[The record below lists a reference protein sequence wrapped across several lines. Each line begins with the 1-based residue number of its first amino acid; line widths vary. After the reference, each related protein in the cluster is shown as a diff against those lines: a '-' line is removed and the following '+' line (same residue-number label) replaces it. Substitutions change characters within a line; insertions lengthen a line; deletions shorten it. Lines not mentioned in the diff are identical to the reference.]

1 VLKPIKIMLICIVAS
16 ILILLVIVCSL
27 LFVIDINDFKPEIS
41 RAIKNRTGRDVTFN
55 EQLKLTLF
63 PELSLSTGSIVLGN
77 PDGFQGY
84 FMAVDDISLRLKPL
98 PLLRKKI
105 DADIAQIRGFKLN
118 LITTPQG
125 LHNWDTVFSKTT
137 DTPTNMAALMAGL
150 SINGI
155 NIENARIN
163 WNNQQSG
170 QNIEVNN
177 VNLTTT
183 SIAINTPITSHF
195 SLLAVDK
202 ANQITASLTGQT
214 TLTFNGNLDTFTLIN
229 NRLHATL
236 THKLLPEK
244 PLAFTLNSP
253 EVLVDKTRQA
263 VKASEFQLKL
273 ANLIVTSDMMASLN
287 TPPTLNGKIRIMPFN
302 PSQLMAQLALP
313 QPPHRDKTVLQHLDG
328 QFSFH
333 ATRNGITFS
342 PLLMTLDDSS
352 VTGSVLMNDYA
363 KPTSTFNLAIDS
375 IAVDRYLPPMTKNSK
390 TTDPAAILAI
400 MPVETLRK
408 LRTTGSLAIN
418 KLAMNNATLRHIQ
431 LTVGE

>member
-1 VLKPIKIMLICIVAS
+1 MLKPIKIMLICIVAS

-27 LFVIDINDFKPEIS
+27 WFVIDINDFKPEIS
-41 RAIKNRTGRDVTFN
+41 AAIKNRTGRDVTFN

-63 PELSLSTGSIVLGN
+63 PELSLSTGAIVLGN

-155 NIENARIN
+155 NIENGHLN

-170 QNIEVNN
+170 QNIEVDSI
-177 VNLTTT
+177 NLTTT
-183 SIAINTPITSHF
+183 PIAINTPITSHF
-195 SLLAVDK
+195 SLIATDT
-202 ANQITASLTGQT
+202 ANQITASITGQT
-214 TLTFNGNLDTFTLIN
+214 TLTFNDNLNIFALN
-229 NRLHATL
+229 NTHLHT
-236 THKLLPEK
+236 TVTRKVTSEK
-244 PLAFTLNSP
+244 PVTFSLSSP
-253 EVLVDKTRQA
+253 EVLIDKTQQSIK
-263 VKASEFQLKL
+263 VSELQLKSADL
-273 ANLIVTSDMMASLN
+273 QVTSNMIASLN
-287 TPPTLNGKIRIMPFN
+287 SPPTLSGKIRIMPFN
-302 PSQLMAQLALP
+302 PSQLMTQLALP

-328 QFSFH
+328 QFSFY
-333 ATRNGITFS
+333 ATRNGITIS

-352 VTGSVLMNDYA
+352 VSGSVIMNDYT
-363 KPTSTFNLAIDS
+363 KPITTFNLALDAID
-375 IAVDRYLPPMTKNSK
+375 VDRYLPPMTKNSK
-390 TTDPAAILAI
+390 PTDPAAILAI

-418 KLAMNNATLRHIQ
+418 KLAINNATLRHIQ
-431 LTVGE
+431 LTLGE